1 MFTVTH
7 CVVGRGEG
15 WERNRGGE
23 EKTKM
28 KKTLVGGGGG
38 GKKEITGA
46 GEGMTNRVPGVP
58 YGTIC
63 HAEVTNRVWV
73 TSRAGITSN
82 LTRLFTCVTHCV
94 KVTNK

>member
-1 MFTVTH
+1 M
-7 CVVGRGEG
+7 C
-15 WERNRGGE
+15 ERAGSGGE
-23 EKTKM
+23 REIEREKRTKM